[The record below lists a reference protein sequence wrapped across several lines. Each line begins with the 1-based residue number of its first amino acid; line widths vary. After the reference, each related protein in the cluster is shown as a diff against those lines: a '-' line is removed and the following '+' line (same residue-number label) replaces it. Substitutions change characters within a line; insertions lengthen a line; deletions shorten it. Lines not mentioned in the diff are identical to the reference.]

1 MSADLPPEA
10 RPAQASPAPPAPPA
24 EGTPKPQR
32 PATLVFTQ
40 AVLALQALA
49 ALFATL
55 VTWGLSRGDNV
66 SVSTGWIWGA
76 GALLMLALVY
86 VARKQKT
93 RWGRIA
99 GGVLQAPM
107 ILAGLVVPEIAVIAV
122 MFLGLWIMGLRLGG
136 RIDRERAERIEQ
148 QSTATVD
155 DAATDSDGDVAGD

>member
-1 MSADLPPEA
+1 MSTDLPPEA
-10 RPAQASPAPPAPPA
+10 SSAKPGAAPPVPGA
-24 EGTPKPQR
+24 PKPQR

-76 GALLMLALVY
+76 GALLMIALVY
-86 VARKQKT
+86 VAGKQKA

-99 GGVLQAPM
+99 GWVLQAPM

-122 MFLGLWIMGLRLGG
+122 MFLGLWFMGLRLGG

-148 QSTATVD
+148 HSTATVD
-155 DAATDSDGDVAGD
+155 DAATDSDGDVAGDGS